1 MRPNRTRVSWQQGQG
16 NELKDMLTI
25 WDPIGIAWTQ
35 EPSLSLRQRWE
46 EGDYSKDGLL
56 LCDNSFGFPV
66 PVNVSCAVKG

>member
-35 EPSLSLRQRWE
+35 EPSLSLWQRWE